1 MCSHAAPLLHPC
13 LPSTPAEIMVMVMVC
28 CGAMFQA
35 FRLMCPPRCP
45 PYLPVPSPLHT
56 CIITPCKAPDNVAA
70 CDPRLPSPSPFHTCS
85 VIVHCPD
92 AISHTSA
99 VESMLPLASVFPS
112 GLNATLR
119 TESVWPWTRC
129 GESVQKVRLVS
140 ERMIVRF
147 T

>member
-1 MCSHAAPLLHPC
+1 MKACVLPCGPSIPLL
-13 LPSTPAEIMVMVMVC
+13 TP
-28 CGAMFQA
+28 
-35 FRLMCPPRCP
+35 P
-45 PYLPVPSPLHT
+45 PVPSPLHT
-56 CIITPCKAPDNVAA
+56 CSAILHCPGAMFHAFRLMCPPCCP
-70 CDPRLPSPSPFHTCS
+70 PPSLPVPFPLHTCS

-112 GLNATLR
+112 GENATLR

-129 GESVQKVRLVS
+129 GDSVQKMRLVS